1 MWYFIVGVLA
11 DKCILKHEPG
21 EGHFE
26 IFPLPVS
33 SFVKGGHLNQW
44 FIFIVSGLFSFFFES
59 AMQRKVFCVL
69 LHSVNG
75 HNCQT

>member
-44 FIFIVSGLFSFFFES
+44 FIFIVSGLFSFFL
-59 AMQRKVFCVL
+59 KVLCRERF
-69 LHSVNG
+69 SV
-75 HNCQT
+75 CCFIL